1 MIKLLAWPK
10 TGLNPYNEI
19 IYKELE
25 KQGVEVLSHREH
37 RIAGIFYKV
46 DVFHFHWINAYLNHK
61 PLKAFIATFSFILYI
76 LILKLRGTKVIWT
89 LHNSVEFTHHGKN
102 KWLENI
108 LVHFLLNSVN
118 KIIIHSKF
126 QKNHLD
132 EKYHNKLAW
141 IPHHNYCSILDDS
154 IEHKKD
160 YFLFFGSIDKYKGLE
175 TAIKAYKKSNT
186 QLPFKIIGSVSNNEY
201 KAKLIDLINSNKN
214 IIFEDRYV
222 EDNELELLVKNS
234 KAVVLPFKQITN
246 SGTLIY
252 TLSCYTTII
261 MTNSILSDELLNE
274 YEDLNNSIKTFSTEN
289 ELSEI
294 FDTIELSNE
303 TKKNNFINK
312 TNIQNL
318 VEKYKEVF
326 E

>member
-1 MIKLLAWPK
+1 M
-10 TGLNPYNEI
+10 
-19 IYKELE
+19 
-25 KQGVEVLSHREH
+25 LSHREH

-61 PLKAFIATFSFILYI
+61 PLKAFIATFSFMAYI
-76 LILKLRGTKVIWT
+76 LVLKLKGTKIVWT
-89 LHNSVEFTHHGKN
+89 LHNSIKFTHHGKN
-102 KWLENI
+102 KRLENI
-108 LVHFLLNSVN
+108 LVPFLLNKVD

-132 EKYHNKLAW
+132 KKYHNKLVW
-141 IPHHNYCSILDDS
+141 IPHQNYCTILNNS
-154 IEHKKD
+154 LKNKEE
-160 YFLFFGSIDKYKGLE
+160 YFLFFGGIDEYKGLE
-175 TAIKAYKKSNT
+175 TAIKSYKKSKKKV
-186 QLPFKIIGSVSNNEY
+186 PFKIIGSVSNSKY
-201 KAKLIDLINSNKN
+201 KDKLIQLIGNEKK
-214 IIFEDRYV
+214 IIFEDRYI
-222 EDNELELLVKNS
+222 EDNELELMVKNAI
-234 KAVVLPFKQITN
+234 AVVLPFKQITN

-274 YEDLNNSIKTFSTEN
+274 YKGLNDSIKTFSTEN
-289 ELSEI
+289 ELSKI

-312 TNIQNL
+312 TNIHNL
-318 VEKYKEVF
+318 IEKYKEVF